1 MSEEVAGLAQ
11 RWDDAVRL
19 PAEPLG
25 LGRVLFDERHEFL
38 GCGHERGKA
47 DALRATAHDSVPWGI
62 MRSAGRHIP
71 PHPQRRRARA
81 AAPVSRASHLNVL
94 RRASSTRRA

>member
-1 MSEEVAGLAQ
+1 VVEKQMSEEVAGLAQ

-38 GCGHERGKA
+38 GGGHERGKA
-47 DALRATAHDSVPWGI
+47 DARRATAHDSVPWGI
-62 MRSAGRHIP
+62 MRSAGRHISP
-71 PHPQRRRARA
+71 SPSAATASQGRCAGVARI
-81 AAPVSRASHLNVL
+81 
-94 RRASSTRRA
+94 SSKRS